1 MTALSRE
8 KEELLKYY
16 NLGLSAYKQRKW
28 DDAIRAF
35 EMALK
40 LYPEDHPSEIYL
52 ERSKAF
58 KETPPPEDWDGVL
71 TMTEK

>member
-1 MTALSRE
+1 MLTRE

-16 NLGLSAYKQRKW
+16 NLGLTAYKQRKW

-40 LYPEDHPSEIYL
+40 LYPGDGPSVLYL
-52 ERSKAF
+52 ERSKTF
-58 KETPPPEDWDGVL
+58 KETPPPEDWDGVYV
-71 TMTEK
+71 MTTK

>member
-1 MTALSRE
+1 MISKE

-28 DDAIRAF
+28 DDAIKAF

-40 LYPEDHPSEIYL
+40 IDENDGPSNLYLDRANNY
-52 ERSKAF
+52 
-58 KETPPPEDWDGVL
+58 KESPPPDDWDGVFV
-71 TMTEK
+71 MTTK